1 MASSSVYTVLLWV
14 VFAVSLPIAGL
25 LLFVSAPYGRHLRSG
40 WGPTVPA
47 KLGWLVM
54 ELPSVFAFAVF
65 FFAGRHALTWA
76 PLVLF
81 GVWQLHYVH
90 RTLIYPFRMRS
101 SGKRMPLSVVAMAL
115 MFTLVN
121 GYVNGHWVG
130 ELGSYPTS
138 WLWDPRMLAGCV
150 LFVVGFVTNVRA
162 DSRLFRLRAP
172 GEQGYKL
179 PRGGLHELVSCPN
192 YFGEI
197 LEWCG
202 WALATW
208 SLAGLSFAVFTLAN
222 LVPRALTHH
231 RWYQE
236 EFEDFPSSRK
246 AIFPFLL

>member
-1 MASSSVYTVLLWV
+1 
-14 VFAVSLPIAGL
+14 
-25 LLFVSAPYGRHLRSG
+25 
-40 WGPTVPA
+40 
-47 KLGWLVM
+47 
-54 ELPSVFAFAVF
+54 
-65 FFAGRHALTWA
+65 
-76 PLVLF
+76 
-81 GVWQLHYVH
+81 
-90 RTLIYPFRMRS
+90 
-101 SGKRMPLSVVAMAL
+101 
-115 MFTLVN
+115 
-121 GYVNGHWVG
+121 
-130 ELGSYPTS
+130 
-138 WLWDPRMLAGCV
+138 MLAGCV